1 MSLGIWRLLQKSRQG
16 LWGFALSRTWK
27 QQVVWCRRSLSRCCE
42 LWENAS
48 SNQTTALGI
57 WQLLQKSCHV
67 FVRLCFDSGMTTA
80 KWVVVWRRHFMN
92 PSKDITAVDCGKTP
106 AAGEQRRYGFASS
119 WAWWQPNDQ
128 TICCII
134 CMYLIHIL
142 TAKHKTSGT
151 RQHCFGCGSCSLTRI
166 RWLKLQQKN
175 TQPLCVWIKCL
186 VPWVLKYLL
195 FSFFVS
201 ADLGVC
207 GCSVSGTKHS
217 HFWIG
222 CIRVQHLRSAGSWGF
237 VTFHSTMHVTVPRVP
252 PRLQMLI
259 RLNHF
264 NQSVRG

>member
-1 MSLGIWRLLQKSRQG
+1 
-16 LWGFALSRTWK
+16 
-27 QQVVWCRRSLSRCCE
+27 
-42 LWENAS
+42 
-48 SNQTTALGI
+48 
-57 WQLLQKSCHV
+57 
-67 FVRLCFDSGMTTA
+67 MTTA

-106 AAGEQRRYGFASS
+106 AAGEQRRYGFDNCCRNLSPVLWGFASSQAWRQPSEWWCGVGISWIPLRISLLWIVGKTPAAGEQRCYGFASS
-119 WAWWQPNDQ
+119 WAWWQPNNQ

-207 GCSVSGTKHS
+207 GCSISGTKHS

-222 CIRVQHLRSAGSWGF
+222 CIHVQHLCSAGSWGF

-259 RLNHF
+259 RVNHF
-264 NQSVRG
+264 NPSVRG